1 MPIIQP
7 LASNNKEAKIIV
19 YKSSLLNICLDSIVK
34 DQMMKWQRFNSELR
48 VHLNSQR
55 SFNFQVWSLKH
66 MACFALFRIQQAIT
80 MFKDFVLL
88 Y

>member
-1 MPIIQP
+1 MPIVQP

-19 YKSSLLNICLDSIVK
+19 YQSSLLNTCLDSIVK
-34 DQMMKWQRFNSELR
+34 KQTMKRQRFNSELR

-66 MACFALFRIQQAIT
+66 MAYFALFRIRQAIT